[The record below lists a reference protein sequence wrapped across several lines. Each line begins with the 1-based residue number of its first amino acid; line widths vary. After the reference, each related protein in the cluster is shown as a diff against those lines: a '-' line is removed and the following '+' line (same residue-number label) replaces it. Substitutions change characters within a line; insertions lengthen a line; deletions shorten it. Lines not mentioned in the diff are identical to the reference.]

1 MVYNLLEKNAVWDN
15 MIDVAPFIQLGKDR
29 LAPYLTGVP
38 VFIDKLGAK
47 GGLKKTKLRAKP
59 PETYIRNMLAVG
71 VLSRIMRPAFR
82 ETDRRVI
89 VLPECLKKYG
99 EETCCKA
106 DLGGGLYTCGQCNS
120 DCIVFESV
128 ERFVDSRTTLVL
140 EPDDM
145 DVYFADLHKS
155 YGAVGIV
162 GVACAL
168 TMLSG
173 FQRTLKHKHPTQGVF
188 LNYASCGHHWAKP
201 GYNTSYSL
209 KRMAWV
215 LNGSGS
221 DIPDD
226 IRGRGE
232 TYSMEK
238 SDLSPD
244 DFYRHLDNLSELF
257 MEDYYPQLRIGSPD
271 LDLYAL
277 CEKIRDLLVPD
288 LITRDSV

>member
-1 MVYNLLEKNAVWDN
+1 
-15 MIDVAPFIQLGKDR
+15 MIDVAPFVQLGRDR
-29 LAPYLTGVP
+29 LAPYVLGVDTF
-38 VFIDKLGAK
+38 VEQLDAK
-47 GGLKKTKLRAKP
+47 GGLKKTRLRAKP
-59 PETYIRNMLAVG
+59 AETYIRNMLAVG
-71 VLSRIMRPAFR
+71 LLSRIMRAAFL
-82 ETDRRVI
+82 ETKRRVI

-106 DLGGGLYTCGQCNS
+106 DLGDGSYTCSQCNS

-128 ERFVDSRTTLVL
+128 EWFVNDQTTLVL

-145 DVYFADLHKS
+145 DVYFADLRKS
-155 YGAVGIV
+155 YGTVGIV

-173 FQRTLKHKHPTQGVF
+173 FQRTLKHKLPTQGVF
-188 LNYASCGHHWAKP
+188 LNYASCGHHWADP

-215 LNGSGS
+215 LNGDGS
-221 DIPDD
+221 DIQDD
-226 IRGRGE
+226 IRGRGQ

-238 SDLSPD
+238 PPLTPEDFYHCLDDLSEVFMGDYLPK
-244 DFYRHLDNLSELF
+244 FRTAFPNLDIYE
-257 MEDYYPQLRIGSPD
+257 I
-271 LDLYAL
+271 
-277 CEKIRDLLVPD
+277 CEKVRDTIVPD

>member
-1 MVYNLLEKNAVWDN
+1 
-15 MIDVAPFIQLGKDR
+15 MIDVAPFVQLGKDR
-29 LAPYLTGVP
+29 LAPYVSGVEA
-38 VFIDKLGAK
+38 FIEKLGAK
-47 GGLKKTKLRAKP
+47 DGLEKTSLRAKP
-59 PETYIRNMLAVG
+59 AETYIRNMLAVG
-71 VLSRIMRPAFR
+71 VLSRIMRPAFL

-106 DLGGGLYTCGQCNS
+106 DLGDGSYTCTQCNS

-128 ERFVDSRTTLVL
+128 ERFVNARTTLVL

-145 DVYFADLHKS
+145 DVYFADLRKS

-162 GVACAL
+162 GIACAL

-188 LNYASCGHHWAKP
+188 LSYASCGHHWADP
-201 GYNTSYSL
+201 AYNTSYSL

-215 LNGSGS
+215 LNGNGS
-221 DIPDD
+221 DIQDE
-226 IRGRGE
+226 IRGRGQ

-238 SDLSPD
+238 PDLSPN
-244 DFYRHLDNLSELF
+244 DFYRRLDGMSELF
-257 MEDYYPQLRIGSPD
+257 MDDYHPRFRTAFPD
-271 LDLYAL
+271 LDTYAL
-277 CEKIRDLLVPD
+277 CEKIRDTLVPD

>member
-1 MVYNLLEKNAVWDN
+1 

-29 LAPYLTGVP
+29 LGPYVSGVDAF
-38 VFIDKLGAK
+38 VEQLGAK
-47 GGLKKTKLRAKP
+47 GGLKKTGLRAKP
-59 PETYIRNMLAVG
+59 AETYIRNMLAVG
-71 VLSRIMRPAFR
+71 VLSRIMRPAFL
-82 ETDRRVI
+82 ETKRRVI

-106 DLGGGLYTCGQCNS
+106 DLGDGSYTCSQCNS

-128 ERFVDSRTTLVL
+128 EWFVNDHTTLVL

-145 DVYFADLHKS
+145 DIYFADLRKS

-188 LNYASCGHHWAKP
+188 LNYASCGHHWADP

-215 LNGSGS
+215 LNGDGT
-221 DIPDD
+221 DIQDD
-226 IRGRGE
+226 IRGRGQ

-238 SDLSPD
+238 SPLTPE
-244 DFYRHLDNLSELF
+244 DFYHRLDGMSDLF
-257 MEDYYPQLRIGSPD
+257 MDEYLPKFRAAFPD
-271 LDLYAL
+271 LDIYEM
-277 CEKIRDLLVPD
+277 CEKVRDTLVPD

>member
-1 MVYNLLEKNAVWDN
+1 
-15 MIDVAPFIQLGKDR
+15 MIDVAPFVQLGKDR
-29 LAPYLTGVP
+29 LAPYVSGVEAF
-38 VFIDKLGAK
+38 VEKLGTK
-47 GGLKKTKLRAKP
+47 DGLEKTSLRAKP
-59 PETYIRNMLAVG
+59 AETYIRNMLAVG
-71 VLSRIMRPAFR
+71 VLSRIMRAAFL
-82 ETDRRVI
+82 ETERRVI

-106 DLGGGLYTCGQCNS
+106 DLGDGSSTCTQCNS

-128 ERFVDSRTTLVL
+128 ERFVNGNTTLVL

-145 DVYFADLHKS
+145 DVYFGDLRQS

-188 LNYASCGHHWAKP
+188 LSYASCGHHWADP

-215 LNGSGS
+215 LNGNGS
-221 DIPDD
+221 DIKDD
-226 IRGRGE
+226 IRGRGQ

-238 SDLSPD
+238 ADLSPD
-244 DFYRHLDNLSELF
+244 DFYRRLDALTELF
-257 MEDYYPQLRIGSPD
+257 VDDYYPQFRKAHPD
-271 LDLYAL
+271 LDVYAI
-277 CEKIRDLLVPD
+277 CEKIRDVLVPD